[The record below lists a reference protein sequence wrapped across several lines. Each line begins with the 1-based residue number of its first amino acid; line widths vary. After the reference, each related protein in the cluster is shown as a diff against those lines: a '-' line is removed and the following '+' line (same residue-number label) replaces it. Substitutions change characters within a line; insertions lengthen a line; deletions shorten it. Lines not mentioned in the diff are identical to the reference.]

1 MFHACALVIST
12 NQLTYPRDDGG
23 KSRADLE
30 WSQMGKSKRTDKRG
44 AIAHKKR
51 EGPPSPLKV
60 GRPPKRNSG
69 KAGTR
74 TQLANQAAEASR
86 VGAWKRK
93 VGTFDTELRARSG
106 ETWSYDAIRLFLFMI
121 VKGIQEC
128 AYTTWQGAKEA
139 ITSSIGMVHRV
150 SGASVGLLKE
160 RWSHYSAH
168 GEILVGDST
177 SRGNASVPLVEELRQ
192 LSPAHYAEVRA
203 HNDGYIG
210 VT

>member
-1 MFHACALVIST
+1 
-12 NQLTYPRDDGG
+12 
-23 KSRADLE
+23 
-30 WSQMGKSKRTDKRG
+30 MGQSKRG
-44 AIAHKKR
+44 AQRAGKSHKKR

-60 GRPPKRNSG
+60 GRPRKKNGG
-69 KAGTR
+69 KQGSR
-74 TQLANQAAEASR
+74 TQRATQAAEASR
-86 VGAWKRK
+86 VGAWERK
-93 VGTFDTELRARSG
+93 VGTFGTELRARSG

-128 AYTTWQGAKEA
+128 AYTTWQGANEA

-160 RWSHYSAH
+160 RWTHYSAH

-192 LSPAHYAEVRA
+192 LSPAHYVEVRA
-203 HNDGYIG
+203 HNDGYTD